1 MKRDVLAMGLVGVLL
16 AGTLVTVGLCYLY
29 LKTAQEVR
37 YMQTGLNDVTRRRQ
51 AVQALAI
58 DLNEYAKRNRAIIP
72 LLEELNLRP
81 RLATNVVGSTNAA
94 RGGQP

>member
-1 MKRDVLAMGLVGVLL
+1 M
-16 AGTLVTVGLCYLY
+16 Y

-37 YMQTGLNDVTRRRQ
+37 TMQTGITEVNRRRQ

-72 LLEELNLRP
+72 LLEQLNLRP
-81 RLATNVVGSTNAA
+81 RLATNVVAATNSPA
-94 RGGQP
+94 GGLQ